1 MPGPIKF
8 NFVKEGLEYYLNKI
22 KVFVPVEAFF
32 PKVKTKGLKREL
44 KIKKEEE
51 ALKKYISDKEYL
63 IVLDEKGKVFKSIEL
78 AKNLENLIQTQTFIT
93 FIIGGEEGLSEIIK
107 NSAKELWSLSSLTL
121 NHEIALLILVEAL
134 YRSFTIIKGMPY
146 HKE

>member
-1 MPGPIKF
+1 M
-8 NFVKEGLEYYLNKI
+8 
-22 KVFVPVEAFF
+22 
-32 PKVKTKGLKREL
+32 KR
-44 KIKKEEE
+44 EEE